1 MRTKQVGG
9 SLRVRGDRRV
19 DMKQDWAS
27 GWRHGRHDVE
37 VAWSCRPLA
46 NAIVPLDRE
55 SMGRGTLGALEG
67 SPGSSQAIGT

>member
-1 MRTKQVGG
+1 MSR
-9 SLRVRGDRRV
+9 S
-19 DMKQDWAS
+19 
-27 GWRHGRHDVE
+27 HGRVG
-37 VAWSCRPLA
+37 PLA